1 MTFLGFMILA
11 FLLLAGGATA
21 ASCLIPELTVMG
33 IWGIPVLG
41 FALIVS
47 VIFRIGVYYDPRQ
60 MSPERTKKNA
70 VYLAASLLCHL
81 GLWSSLDQI
90 FVEGRSLSAILCTII
105 GGLTTIVTVNIA
117 DAAWLARLIPTNVVP
132 LVCQIRAIVFSIA
145 SIIQLVG
152 YLAGKQDLVL
162 QLKPVVIFFAYANW
176 VHFAAIYAGILQ
188 PQEVFASNGTIAE
201 RLKAWIRS
209 KTQPGVL
216 FSTVQTLLTTLFF
229 SWLVLEAFCD
239 IPARFSPISKGI
251 FAAITAVSFYVATV
265 YDPRKPPETSKLWL
279 RILGGLV
286 HFAIAAYYDWYVYTK
301 DYRHFVT
308 LITICLLRFGLLFGL
323 MTQEMR
329 QEVFQQ
335 NLIVIAFHLA
345 MYTLSSV
352 MFLLLNILSMSA
364 IVQTVALTFSN
375 VWFYYITI
383 YIFAVIAGKY
393 REVVRHVHP
402 VQMPLEVLVD
412 QSRELNAI
420 NV

>member
-1 MTFLGFMILA
+1 MPSTLGLITLA
-11 FLLLAGGATA
+11 LLLLASGATA

-41 FALIVS
+41 FALIVG
-47 VIFRIGVYYDPRQ
+47 VIFRLGVYFDPRQ

-70 VYLAASLLCHL
+70 VYLAVSLLCHL

-105 GGLTTIVTVNIA
+105 GGLTIIVTVNIA
-117 DAAWLARLIPTNVVP
+117 DAAWLVKMIPSNVVP
-132 LVCQIRAIVFSIA
+132 IVCQLRAILFSIA
-145 SIIQLVG
+145 SIVQLIG
-152 YLAGKQDLVL
+152 YLADKQDLVL

-176 VHFAAIYAGILQ
+176 VNFAAIYSGILH

-216 FSTVQTLLTTLFF
+216 FSTVQTLLIIAFFAWLFI
-229 SWLVLEAFCD
+229 EAFCE
-239 IPARFSPISKGI
+239 IPARLSLISKGI
-251 FAAITAVSFYVATV
+251 FAAITAVSFYVATL

-286 HFAIAAYYDWYVYTK
+286 HFSISAYYDWYVYSK
-301 DYRHFVT
+301 DYQHFVS

-335 NLIVIAFHLA
+335 KLIVIAFHLA

-352 MFLLLNILSMSA
+352 MFLLLNILNMSA
-364 IVQTVALTFSN
+364 IEQTVALTFSN
-375 VWFYYITI
+375 VWFYYTTI
-383 YIFAVIAGKY
+383 YLVAVISGKY
-393 REVVRHVHP
+393 RDVVRQALP
-402 VQMPLEVLVD
+402 VQPPREIYLV
-412 QSRELNAI
+412 
-420 NV
+420 